1 MEAALCF
8 PKLRCLKLFNT
19 SLMGHSLTHSTKNLK
34 MSQVTDFDEISAA
47 YRAEHSEQNDTNL
60 SKGGQVD
67 PNV

>member
-1 MEAALCF
+1 
-8 PKLRCLKLFNT
+8 
-19 SLMGHSLTHSTKNLK
+19 MGHSLTHSTKNLK